1 VCPLTHFYNIKW
13 FWLEEV
19 DGMRFKLLVSQ
30 NDDYDD
36 DEEER
41 KGGGDIGEREW
52 KNEGLEARTVGNPGT
67 RLTSGD

>member
-1 VCPLTHFYNIKW
+1 
-13 FWLEEV
+13 
-19 DGMRFKLLVSQ
+19 MRFKLLVSQ